1 MIDAPVE
8 LILPLIGLAAVVVA
22 APAVVAKDNA
32 IAAAS
37 EADER
42 WRIAISCVRSMR
54 DNAGQCACRSDGR
67 SGMLGLAQ

>member
-1 MIDAPVE
+1 MLGALLIVE
-8 LILPLIGLAAVVVA
+8 GLAAGVVA

-42 WRIAISCVRSMR
+42 WRIAISCVVP
-54 DNAGQCACRSDGR
+54 
-67 SGMLGLAQ
+67 